1 MVRWR
6 DRSRLTTNEPTMAV
20 YLWARFESLPPSIVP
35 DPKNLSPEL
44 IYVGENELI
53 AHLLRDQRHQRL
65 LVYRATFPDDPD
77 FDLLFVSV
85 AAVAPFRPQERNC
98 RTETEHGKASADPL
112 VVTMRRT
119 GPRWQL
125 TSDTKAS
132 WRQCSPSINGRIVNV
147 ESGQRAYRN
156 LFLRRRAMTRHRSP
170 IAMCQSSVGNTRI
183 ERRAFTSCVDVE
195 RRRVQ
200 DRAQAWR
207 CATGSTPIAAARTR
221 RDAPRFAS
229 TPGS

>member
-1 MVRWR
+1 MASASLPASTARALSGCPMTATRSEPELNFSPWVRWR

-35 DPKNLSPEL
+35 DAKNLSPEL
-44 IYVGENELI
+44 IYVGETNELK
-53 AHLLRDQRHQRL
+53 ARLLRDQRHQRL

-77 FDLLFVSV
+77 VDLLFVSV

-98 RTETEHGKASADPL
+98 PTETEHGKASADPL

-125 TSDTKAS
+125 TSDTKTS

-147 ESGQRAYRN
+147 ETDRGARCRR
-156 LFLRRRAMTRHRSP
+156 RRRAASRQGIDVDSCTLRDRSQP
-170 IAMCQSSVGNTRI
+170 
-183 ERRAFTSCVDVE
+183 AFRSCL
-195 RRRVQ
+195 
-200 DRAQAWR
+200 
-207 CATGSTPIAAARTR
+207 G
-221 RDAPRFAS
+221 
-229 TPGS
+229 